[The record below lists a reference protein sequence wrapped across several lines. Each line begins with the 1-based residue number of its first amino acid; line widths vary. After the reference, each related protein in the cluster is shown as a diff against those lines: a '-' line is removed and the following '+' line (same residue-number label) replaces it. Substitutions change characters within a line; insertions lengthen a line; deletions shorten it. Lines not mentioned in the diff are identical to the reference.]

1 MEILFRSSSHFRSPA
16 LVVILTNWNLTGRP
30 RSQFRTGVFGN
41 RYPITRPVTFLRQ
54 HFEPKSPILR
64 RECIYAFRKVTPFEA
79 VHGMGKRRM
88 IRRECIYAFRGLLF
102 QNRRVEWEN
111 VENTSWEITIQQ
123 TTEVIQHFGTDKS
136 VPYAHAGRRPIHL
149 PAKFQ
154 FDNKLI
160 SMFYFTICRH

>member
-1 MEILFRSSSHFRSPA
+1 MHKGRTSKITVSAIEYPLQRGKIGIRR
-16 LVVILTNWNLTGRP
+16 GRP

-54 HFEPKSPILR
+54 HFEPKSPIL
-64 RECIYAFRKVTPFEA
+64 
-79 VHGMGKRRM
+79 
-88 IRRECIYAFRGLLF
+88 RRECIYAFRGLLF

-149 PAKFQ
+149 PDKFQ
-154 FDNKLI
+154 FAV
-160 SMFYFTICRH
+160 